1 MQKTLSDDEHIYS
14 KDNIFAVVKA
24 AKELTDRAFKVYVRL
39 NLNKNGFV
47 SPLSPAWLKKEIGI
61 NSDKCRRAINELIEK
76 GYLKRSDKQSNYY
89 TFFELPTADLQVHTA
104 DLQVHTADLQ
114 EVYNKSEGEIIYNT
128 TKDNK
133 NNNIEEL
140 SDALSDSN
148 RFKNNNSNKPITPEN
163 DDVMPWEQEDY

>member
-104 DLQVHTADLQ
+104 DLQ

>member
-1 MQKTLSDDEHIYS
+1 M
-14 KDNIFAVVKA
+14 
-24 AKELTDRAFKVYVRL
+24 
-39 NLNKNGFV
+39 
-47 SPLSPAWLKKEIGI
+47 
-61 NSDKCRRAINELIEK
+61 
-76 GYLKRSDKQSNYY
+76 
-89 TFFELPTADLQVHTA
+89 
-104 DLQVHTADLQ
+104 QVHTADLQ